1 MSEKGLIVYDQKT
14 WHISGEWIDE
24 KRLST
29 LVDMIEAKNADSPYL
44 DKSKEDLLDSLGMT
58 KDEDG
63 EPLPTTTGLL
73 FIGNQTA
80 LRELPYYEV
89 KYIHYFSDGT
99 YKPYEYKGNI
109 VEVAKACFAQLRA
122 EIKQKEYVFGLFR
135 EYVEDYSEIVIRELL
150 INALAHRSLSRQQI
164 VEIRKYDD
172 GRYLEIES
180 PGTFPEGITVEN
192 DLRKTNPRNPNVMD
206 ILREIGLAEKAG
218 SGFDKIF
225 TDLLKKGKSLPKPEE
240 TDNSVIFRIKADVVS
255 EKLIELSL
263 LYENQV
269 GKGMKLD
276 ELLVLS
282 EIVNHKQIKISELL
296 NKPNI
301 SHYRLQSILDKLCDL
316 EFIEPSGKTSGKS
329 YILHV
334 SKRKNM
340 DDKIEYVKT
349 KKQEKA
355 RQKEAILR
363 YLDSIDTINNSEA
376 RQLLNLPEKDRAKV
390 SRLFAELVDEN
401 AILKTDDSKAN
412 NVKYRRI
419 RK

>member
-1 MSEKGLIVYDQKT
+1 
-14 WHISGEWIDE
+14 
-24 KRLST
+24 
-29 LVDMIEAKNADSPYL
+29 
-44 DKSKEDLLDSLGMT
+44 
-58 KDEDG
+58 
-63 EPLPTTTGLL
+63 
-73 FIGNQTA
+73 
-80 LRELPYYEV
+80 
-89 KYIHYFSDGT
+89 
-99 YKPYEYKGNI
+99 
-109 VEVAKACFAQLRA
+109 
-122 EIKQKEYVFGLFR
+122 
-135 EYVEDYSEIVIRELL
+135 
-150 INALAHRSLSRQQI
+150 
-164 VEIRKYDD
+164 
-172 GRYLEIES
+172 
-180 PGTFPEGITVEN
+180 
-192 DLRKTNPRNPNVMD
+192 
-206 ILREIGLAEKAG
+206 
-218 SGFDKIF
+218 
-225 TDLLKKGKSLPKPEE
+225 
-240 TDNSVIFRIKADVVS
+240 
-255 EKLIELSL
+255 
-263 LYENQV
+263 
-269 GKGMKLD
+269 MKLD

>member
-24 KRLST
+24 KRLSN

-122 EIKQKEYVFGLFR
+122 EIKQREYVFGLFR

-180 PGTFPEGITVEN
+180 PGPFPEGITVEN
-192 DLRKTNPRNPNVMD
+192 YLRKTNPRNPNVMD

-296 NKPNI
+296 NRPNI

-334 SKRKNM
+334 SKRKNI

-376 RQLLNLPEKDRAKV
+376 RQLLKLPEKDRAKV

-401 AILKTDDSKAN
+401 AILKTDDSKPN

-419 RK
+419 SK